1 MRLKITLNDACNIA
15 RTRNGLCLSDT
26 YINISTPLRWKCSK
40 DHEWDAPLD
49 RIKYRNTWCPVCAG
63 RHSFHLEIA
72 RKIAIDRGGL
82 CLSIQCTATKE
93 LLQWRC
99 SKGHECHEWN
109 ASLESVKNKNTW
121 CPHCVGALLW
131 RCSKGYEW
139 NATFNSIKNANS
151 WCPHCS
157 GRYACDID
165 QAKQIAFSRNEAKP
179 HCSAIK
185 MVEWTDTQI
194 RILID
199 EQHNTS
205 FNVKKIPAFS
215 VNDLEARYIQLAGN
229 RRARRSRM
237 DAQYFDEFRTH
248 FWKRPEDEFDKI
260 RNINSSNRR
269 QRRIWG
275 NNTPAPST
283 GEVEHELGQ
292 TLPDNRRS
300 RRTSVDSRRS
310 RRRSASPSPPRDAI
324 NTNTNNPGVENPEQ
338 NIGHSGSIESSS
350 LQPPPYEAIDEAQN
364 NSSEMN
370 QSHVVSNREV
380 AVSGNIPLSQ
390 NDSDVSMH
398 DVDPS
403 GHYSAIGDSQTFSN
417 MYSINEEV
425 G

>member
-1 MRLKITLNDACNIA
+1 MVKVLPKYLRYTYKSNKIPPSRIIFIV
-15 RTRNGLCLSDT
+15 G
-26 YINISTPLRWKCSK
+26 INI
-40 DHEWDAPLD
+40 
-49 RIKYRNTWCPVCAG
+49 V
-63 RHSFHLEIA
+63 
-72 RKIAIDRGGL
+72 
-82 CLSIQCTATKE
+82 
-93 LLQWRC
+93 
-99 SKGHECHEWN
+99 
-109 ASLESVKNKNTW
+109 
-121 CPHCVGALLW
+121 
-131 RCSKGYEW
+131 
-139 NATFNSIKNANS
+139 
-151 WCPHCS
+151 
-157 GRYACDID
+157 
-165 QAKQIAFSRNEAKP
+165 EAKP